1 MENINPARTNPM
13 NKNIVIKGIKEGLLV
28 SIGDGCWEELCAHLI
43 QQIDLKPDF
52 FKGAMLVLDV
62 GFRVLHPLEVE
73 GLRVQL
79 ISRGL
84 GIAHFITDS
93 PTTKITLKTLGLDEK
108 KIDSTTARDLV
119 PLNTQLDGENALLI
133 NRTLR
138 SGNKIHYPGHVV
150 VIGDVNPGSEII
162 ASGSVVIWGRLK
174 GQIHAGAEGDIKAV
188 ICALEID
195 KANITIARITELT
208 QTKKWKK
215 GASIILVENNTLILK
230 NWLGRFG

>member
-1 MENINPARTNPM
+1 MENINLTQANPLS
-13 NKNIVIKGIKEGLLV
+13 KNIVIKGIKEGLLV

-43 QQIDLKPDF
+43 QQIDLKPGF
-52 FKGAMLVLDV
+52 FNGAMLVLDV

-73 GLRVQL
+73 GLNAQL

-84 GIAHFITDS
+84 GISHFITDS
-93 PTTKITLKTLGLDEK
+93 PTTKITLRTLGLEEK
-108 KIDSTTARDLV
+108 KIDPTTARDLV

-138 SGNKIHYPGHVV
+138 SGNRIHYPGHVV

-174 GQIHAGAEGDIKAV
+174 GKIHAGAEGDDKAV
-188 ICALEID
+188 ICALEIE
-195 KANITIARITELT
+195 KANITIAKITELN
-208 QTKKWKK
+208 QAKKWKK
-215 GASIILVENNTLILK
+215 GSSVVLVENNAMILK
-230 NWLGRFG
+230 NW